1 MRELWRTRKR
11 RLLLLLLIS
20 ALAVALWAV
29 VLRRQLTAARV
40 HRPIDA
46 GMEFFRNRRPR
57 DAEREWLAAVK
68 LNPNDAGA
76 WELLSELYIEN
87 EQWGQGLFALKQ
99 VLRLAPSRPYIYSR
113 MAACALRLSNE
124 LEAQRLA
131 QEELKRNPNDEAS
144 LTILAFLSN
153 MQDNTEQ
160 QIGYLQR
167 LLARS
172 PNNPETL
179 HALAQAYREAGKYA
193 DVLPTAER
201 LIAVRPQDG
210 YGYAMRGAAR
220 FEVDASPR
228 GLAQSEA
235 DLQRAL
241 AIEPEFAFARFALGR
256 VYLREGRY
264 SDAITQL
271 EEAQQ
276 LYPDKM
282 DVPFE
287 LATAYARA
295 GQPARAAEA
304 RRRFETLRQEATQ
317 VDVLQKQCALDKN
330 NFPGFLRLGKIM
342 LRNQD
347 YRQAYYYLQHALVL
361 NPNSAEAK
369 AAYQELAAQLQNET
383 APSPH

>member
-1 MRELWRTRKR
+1 MLRDLWRVRKR
-11 RLLLLLLIS
+11 QISVLILG
-20 ALAVALWAV
+20 AAVLLWAA
-29 VLRRQLTAARV
+29 VLVRQATAARV
-40 HRPIDA
+40 QRHIDA
-46 GMEFFRNRRPR
+46 GMEFVRKRQPR
-57 DAEREWLAAVK
+57 EAEREWQAAVK
-68 LNPNDAGA
+68 LSPNNAGV

-87 EQWGQGLFALKQ
+87 EQWSSGMFALKQ
-99 VLRLAPSRPYIYSR
+99 VLRLAPDRPYLYSR
-113 MAACALRLSNE
+113 MAACALRMSQE

-167 LLARS
+167 LLVRS
-172 PNNPETL
+172 SDNPETL

-193 DVLPTAER
+193 QALPVADR
-201 LIAVRPQDG
+201 LVTLRPADG

-220 FEVDASPR
+220 FEVDASPA
-228 GLAQSEA
+228 GLTQSET
-235 DLQRAL
+235 DLKKAL
-241 AIEPEFAFARFALGR
+241 AIEPDFAFARFALGR
-256 VYLREGRY
+256 VYLREGHY
-264 SDAITQL
+264 PEAITQL
-271 EEAQQ
+271 EQAEQ

-295 GQPARAAEA
+295 GQTAKAAEA
-304 RRRFETLRQEATQ
+304 RRRFEALRQEATQ

-330 NFPGFLRLGKIM
+330 NFDGFLHLGKIM

-347 YRQAYYYLQHALVL
+347 YRQAYYYLQHAVVL
-361 NPNSAEAK
+361 NPKSAEAK
-369 AAYQELAAQLQNET
+369 AAYQQLAAQLQNET
-383 APSPH
+383 APAPH

>member
-1 MRELWRTRKR
+1 MMLRELWRVRKR
-11 RLLLLLLIS
+11 QISLLI
-20 ALAVALWAV
+20 LGVAVLLWAT
-29 VLRRQLTAARV
+29 VLAKQMTASRVRR
-40 HRPIDA
+40 HIDA
-46 GMEFFRNRRPR
+46 GMEFVRTRRPH
-57 DAEREWLAAVK
+57 DAEREWQQAVK
-68 LNPNDAGA
+68 LDPNNAGA

-87 EQWGQGLFALKQ
+87 EQWSRGMFALQQ
-99 VLRLAPSRPYIYSR
+99 VLRLAPTRPYLYSR
-113 MAACALRLSNE
+113 MAACALRMSNE

-167 LLARS
+167 LLVRS

-193 DVLPTAER
+193 QALPVADH
-201 LIAVRPQDG
+201 LVAVRPQDG

-220 FEVDASPR
+220 FEVDASPG
-228 GLAQSEA
+228 GLKQSEA
-235 DLQRAL
+235 DLQKAL
-241 AIEPEFAFARFALGR
+241 AIEPYFAFARFALGR

-264 SDAITQL
+264 PEAIIQL
-271 EEAQQ
+271 EQAQQ

-287 LATAYARA
+287 LATAYART
-295 GQPARAAEA
+295 GQSARAAEA
-304 RRRFETLRQEATQ
+304 RRRFEALRQEATQ

-330 NFPGFLRLGKIM
+330 NFAGFLRLGEIM
-342 LRNQD
+342 LRDQD

-361 NPNSAEAK
+361 NPKSAEAK
-369 AAYQELAAQLQNET
+369 AAYQQLTAQLQNET
-383 APSPH
+383 APAPH